1 VYICAQGVSGS
12 NDMLNHPLFLIVDGM
27 SQAYRAY
34 FAIRGLAST
43 RGLPTNAIYGFAI
56 MLRRVLDKYPP
67 DYICVALDSPERTAR
82 HAQYDLYKATRKKMP
97 PDLAQQMPY
106 IRKFCQAM
114 RIRVLEI
121 PGHEAD
127 DIIATISTQA
137 VEAGLHPV
145 VVTLDKDLYQLVDT
159 VLVLNTSKDD
169 LIVDRD
175 KVRELF
181 GVSPEQIPDLLG
193 LWGDSSDNI
202 PGAPG
207 IGEKTARDLI
217 QRFGSV
223 EALLDRAGEVQNA
236 KQRASLTE
244 NRQQILLSKQL
255 VTVDTRLP
263 IAVDWADFKV
273 QPPDRT
279 ALMPLLK
286 ELEFMGLIKEYLPPE
301 AGPVVE
307 VVRSESAPD
316 AAGRIFFDVKDD
328 SVSFWSGS
336 GAVSSVPLDDRVS
349 GLLSNPRVHKITYD
363 LKEAILKLRRRGI
376 EVVPPYDDPVLMAYL
391 LYPNRGKYD
400 LAEIVFELLGQTVGP
415 EEERTPWID
424 RIFQELSPKVEQHVS
439 RPYSDIELP
448 LSPVLVDMEQAGI
461 RIDVGVLD
469 RMSTEMAVQLDDLTR
484 RICEIADCE
493 FNINSP
499 RQLGEILFDKLNLP
513 RPRKLRKSGQY
524 STAVEILEE
533 LAEQHELPRLV
544 LEYRQLSKFTSTYID
559 VIPKLI
565 DQKTG
570 RLHTSFHQAAA
581 STGRLSSSNPN
592 LQNIPVRAD
601 LGRKIR
607 GAFIPDEGWW
617 FVSADYSQV
626 ELRILAHLSADER
639 LAEAFS
645 AGEDI
650 HRRTAA
656 AVLGL
661 PLDAVTPQQRER
673 AKAVNFGIVYGQ
685 TPYGLAQQLG
695 ISPDEAA
702 EFISRY
708 FQQYQG
714 VQQYIE
720 NCLSQARDSGVTRTL
735 FGRIRQH
742 PEINS
747 RNGMRRGMAE
757 RTAINSPIQGTA
769 ADIIK
774 IAMIRIAEELRRQK
788 LQTRMVLQVH
798 DELIF
803 EVPENELSIRDS
815 IRDLMQDVVK
825 LSVPLTVDVKM
836 GRTWEQLG

>member
-1 VYICAQGVSGS
+1 
-12 NDMLNHPLFLIVDGM
+12 MLKRPLFLIIDGM

-34 FAIRGLAST
+34 FAIRGLASSQ
-43 RGLPTNAIYGFAI
+43 GLPTNAIYGFAI
-56 MLRRVLDKYPP
+56 MLKRVLEKYPP
-67 DYICVALDSPERTAR
+67 DYIAVALDSSERTAR
-82 HAQYDLYKATRKKMP
+82 HAQYNLYKATRKKMP
-97 PDLAQQMPY
+97 ADLAQQIPY
-106 IRKFCQAM
+106 IRKFCEAM
-114 RIRVLEI
+114 RIPVLEL

-127 DIIATISTQA
+127 DIIATVCTRA
-137 VEAGLHPV
+137 VASGLYPV
-145 VVTLDKDLYQLVDT
+145 VVTLDKDLYQLIDT
-159 VLVLNTSKDD
+159 ILILNTSKDD
-169 LIVDRD
+169 LLVDRE

-181 GVSPEQIPDLLG
+181 GVIPEQIPDLLA
-193 LWGDSSDNI
+193 LWGDTSDNI

-207 IGEKTARDLI
+207 IGEKGARDLI

-223 EALLDRAGEVQNA
+223 EALLDRAAEISNA
-236 KQRASLTE
+236 KHRTSVSE
-244 NRQQILLSKQL
+244 NREQILLSKQL
-255 VTVDTRLP
+255 VIIDKNVPLELT
-263 IAVDWADFKV
+263 WNDFKV
-273 QPPDRT
+273 QSPDRA

-286 ELEFMGLIKEYLPPE
+286 ELEFTGLIKQYLPPE

-307 VVRSESAPD
+307 VIQSESIPSL
-316 AAGRIFFDVKDD
+316 DD
-328 SVSFWSGS
+328 RVVFNVQEDRVSFWTGS
-336 GAVSSVPLDDRVS
+336 GAVSSVPLDERIAPIMCDTRI
-349 GLLSNPRVHKITYD
+349 RKITFD
-363 LKEAILKLRRRGI
+363 LKQAVLKLRRLGI
-376 EVVPPYDDPVLMAYL
+376 VISEPYDDPLLMAYL
-391 LYPNRGKYD
+391 LYPNRGKYELPELIFD
-400 LAEIVFELLGQTVGP
+400 LTGQTVAQ
-415 EEERTPWID
+415 EEELTPWID
-424 RIFQELSPKVEQHVS
+424 RLFNELAARTNQEVAG
-439 RPYSDIELP
+439 PYKEIELP
-448 LSPVLVDMEQAGI
+448 LSPVLADMEMVGL
-461 RIDVGVLD
+461 RIDVGVLE
-469 RMSTEMAVQLDDLTR
+469 RMSAEMGTQLEQLTR
-484 RICEIADCE
+484 RICEIADCD

-524 STAVEILEE
+524 STAVEVLEE
-533 LAEQHELPRLV
+533 LAVQHELPKLV
-544 LEYRQLSKFTSTYID
+544 LEYRQLSKFKSTYVD

-565 DQKTG
+565 DSRTS

-581 STGRLSSSNPN
+581 STGRLSSSDPN

-607 GAFIPDEGWW
+607 GAFIPENGWW

-626 ELRILAHLSADER
+626 ELRILAHLSGDER

-661 PLDAVTPQQRER
+661 PIEGVMPAQRER

-685 TPYGLAQQLG
+685 TPFGLAQQLG

-702 EFISRY
+702 DFISKY
-708 FQQYQG
+708 FEQYQG

-720 NCLSQARDSGVTRTL
+720 NCLSQARDLGVTRTL

-774 IAMIRIAEELRRQK
+774 IAMIRIADELQRRK
-788 LQTRMVLQVH
+788 LRTRMVLQVH

-803 EVPENELSIRDS
+803 EVPEDELSIGETIQS
-815 IRDLMQDVVK
+815 LMQNVVQ
-825 LSVPLTVDVKM
+825 LNVPLVVDLKQ
-836 GRTWEQLG
+836 GKTWEQL

>member
-1 VYICAQGVSGS
+1 
-12 NDMLNHPLFLIVDGM
+12 M

-43 RGLPTNAIYGFAI
+43 QGLPTNAVYGFAI
-56 MLRRVLDKYPP
+56 MLKRVLEKFPP
-67 DYICVALDSPERTAR
+67 DYIGVAFDSPERTVR
-82 HAQYDLYKATRKKMP
+82 HTQYDLYKATRKKMP
-97 PDLAQQMPY
+97 SDLAQQMPY
-106 IRKFCQAM
+106 VRKFCEAM
-114 RIRVLEI
+114 RIPVLEM
-121 PGHEAD
+121 PGQEAD
-127 DIIATISTQA
+127 DIIATVTTRA
-137 VEAGLHPV
+137 VKDGLYPV

-159 VLVLNTSKDD
+159 ILILNTSKDD
-169 LIVDRD
+169 LIVDRE
-175 KVRELF
+175 KVQELF
-181 GVSPEQIPDLLG
+181 GVTPEQIPDLLG
-193 LWGDSSDNI
+193 LWGDSSDNV

-207 IGEKTARDLI
+207 IGEKGARDLI
-217 QRFGSV
+217 QKFGSI
-223 EALLDRAGEVQNA
+223 ENLLEHAEQVTNTKHRT
-236 KQRASLTE
+236 SLLE
-244 NRQQILLSKQL
+244 NKAQILLSKQL
-255 VTVDTRLP
+255 VTINTDLS
-263 IAVDWADFKV
+263 IDVDWEDFKV
-273 QPPDRT
+273 KPPDR
-279 ALMPLLK
+279 ASLMPLLK
-286 ELEFMGLIKEYLPPE
+286 ELEFTALIKEYLPPE
-301 AGPVVE
+301 VGPVFE
-307 VVRSESAPD
+307 VQRTEELPAFSGHV
-316 AAGRIFFDVKDD
+316 IFDVQVDR
-328 SVSFWSGS
+328 VSFWSGD
-336 GAVSSVPLDDRVS
+336 GPVFNVPLSEHVAAV
-349 GLLSNPRVHKITYD
+349 LSDPTIRKTTFD
-363 LKEAILKLRRRGI
+363 LKEAMLKLVRQGV
-376 EVVPPYDDPVLMAYL
+376 ELVPPYDDPMLMAYL
-391 LYPNRGKYD
+391 LFPNRGKYELPD
-400 LAEIVFELLGQTVGP
+400 VVFELFGRTMAP

-424 RIFQELSPKVEQHVS
+424 RVSKELASQMEQQVAA
-439 RPYSDIELP
+439 PYKEIELP
-448 LSPVLVDMEQAGI
+448 LSHVLVEMEMAGI

-469 RMSTEMAVQLDDLTR
+469 RMSREMGLQLDDLTR

-533 LAEQHELPRLV
+533 LAAQHELPRLV
-544 LEYRQLSKFTSTYID
+544 LEYRQLSKFKSTYID

-565 DQKTG
+565 DPKSG

-607 GAFIPDEGWW
+607 GAFIPEEGWW
-617 FVSADYSQV
+617 FVAADYSQV
-626 ELRILAHLSADER
+626 ELRILAHLSNDQR
-639 LAEAFS
+639 LAEAFA
-645 AGEDI
+645 AGEDV

-656 AVLGL
+656 AVLRV
-661 PLDAVTPQQRER
+661 PIDAVTPQQRER

-685 TPYGLAQQLG
+685 TPFGLAQQLG

-702 EFISRY
+702 DFIHRY
-708 FQQYQG
+708 FEQYEG

-720 NCLSQARDSGVTRTL
+720 NCLSQARDSGITRTL

-774 IAMIRIAEELRRQK
+774 IAMIRISDELRHRK
-788 LQTRMVLQVH
+788 LRTRMVLQVH

-803 EVPENELSIRDS
+803 EVPEDELWIRDK
-815 IRDLMQDVVK
+815 IRDVMQTVVQM
-825 LSVPLTVDVKM
+825 SVPLTVDVKQ